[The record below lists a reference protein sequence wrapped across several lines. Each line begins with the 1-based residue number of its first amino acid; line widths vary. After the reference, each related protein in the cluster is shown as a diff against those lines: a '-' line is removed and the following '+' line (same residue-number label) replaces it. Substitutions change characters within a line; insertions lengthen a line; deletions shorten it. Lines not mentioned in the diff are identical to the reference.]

1 MTNQKHNQSEHNRF
15 FELSPDLLAIIRLD
29 GHFQQINSAF
39 TRSLGYSNSDIFNQH
54 FLKFVHP
61 SDRQKTSTS
70 FAQFAGEN
78 SLIQFQNRYRC
89 QNGLY
94 KQLSW
99 NITIDLSE
107 KLIYANIREICQQTL
122 TQKQSEEIWGESI
135 LRCLNDDFPLG
146 FYVTDKNNQDIL
158 FINKYFC
165 KIWHIEHLEAD
176 IKSGKIKNDE
186 IIEECLKLINVE
198 KFITSY
204 KSVDITGNLS
214 LFEDE
219 IPLIDGGIV
228 RRLYGLIKDSN
239 NNYYGRIYIFDNIS
253 RTKEIEQ
260 ALRESDRKLR
270 AIFNQTFQFIGLL
283 TPDGNIL
290 EINHPP
296 LDLLVRENQEI
307 MGCPLWDFPYWKNSP
322 EIQNNLKTWLLKANE
337 GEFVRSELTLA
348 DDTGHYFTFDFSIK
362 PIQDLNGKVE
372 LLIAEARDI
381 TKRKKVEEIIRQE
394 KEFSELLINSTID
407 GIFAVD
413 RNCCYTVWNPGM
425 ETISG
430 VSKEQTIGKCP
441 LEIFPFFQEIG
452 EDKFLY
458 AVLAGETVIAKDRP
472 FIFPETGKQGFM
484 EAYYSPLSDTK
495 GNIIGGIGIVRDV
508 TDRKI
513 AQEEIQQQAQII
525 KHIRGALV
533 VTDLQGNIITWNR
546 GAEQLYGYET
556 AEVLGKNINFLYPQE
571 HQAICKDLAMQ
582 PLLEKGEHQL
592 EIKAYKKNRE
602 EIYTIVF
609 LSLLKNLEGAIS
621 GIIAYSLDITER
633 KLMENKLRNSLS
645 EKEVLLKEVHHR
657 VKNNLQIISS
667 LFYLQS
673 RYIQDEKILQILQ
686 DNRDRIHS
694 MALIHEKLYG
704 AETLEKIDFKDY
716 ISTLTKNLLTSY
728 NFNKNIN
735 LIVNIEPLFFDID
748 RAIPCGLIINELVSN
763 SLKYAFPD
771 RKDGKITVDFF
782 VTLSNTYE
790 MIISDNGEGFAE
802 AVDFHNKKSLGLR
815 LVYSLVTKQL
825 DGTIEANGYNGAIFK
840 INFK

>member
-1 MTNQKHNQSEHNRF
+1 MTNQQYNQSEYFRF

-29 GHFQQINSAF
+29 GHFQQINTAF
-39 TRSLGYSNSDIFNQH
+39 TRSLGYKNSDIFNQH

-70 FAQFAGEN
+70 FTQFTGEN

-89 QNGLY
+89 QDGIY
-94 KQLSW
+94 KHLSW

-107 KLIYANIREICQQTL
+107 KLIYATIRDNSQNQTPKNL
-122 TQKQSEEIWGESI
+122 EENWEKSL
-135 LRCLNDDFPLG
+135 LRCLSDGFPLG
-146 FYVTDKNNQDIL
+146 FYVTDKNNKDVI
-158 FINKYFC
+158 FINNYFC
-165 KIWHIEHLEAD
+165 KIWQIEHLESD

-186 IIEECLKLINVE
+186 IMEECLKLIDIE
-198 KFITSY
+198 KFVTSY
-204 KSVDITGNLS
+204 KSIDIITGNLS
-214 LFEDE
+214 LLEDE

-228 RRLYGLIKDSN
+228 RRLYALIRDSN
-239 NNYYGRIYIFDNIS
+239 NNNYGRIYIFDNIS
-253 RTKEIEQ
+253 KSKQIEQ

-270 AIFNQTFQFIGLL
+270 AIFNQTFQFISLL

-290 EINHPP
+290 EINHLP
-296 LDLLVRENQEI
+296 LDLLARENQEI
-307 MGCPLWDFPYWKNSP
+307 MGCPLWEFPSWKNSP
-322 EIQNNLKTWLLKANE
+322 EIQNNLKIWLGKANQ
-337 GEFVRSELTLA
+337 GEFVRSELTLT
-348 DDTGHYFTFDFSIK
+348 DNKGRFFTFDFSIK
-362 PIQDLNGKVE
+362 PIEDNKGKVE
-372 LLIAEARDI
+372 LLIVEARDI
-381 TKRKKVEEIIRQE
+381 TERKKAEEIIRQE

-430 VSKEQTIGKCP
+430 VSREQTIGKCP

-484 EAYYSPLSDTK
+484 EAYYSPLSDEK

-513 AQEEIQQQAQII
+513 AEEEIQQQAQII
-525 KHIRGALV
+525 KHIRGALI

-556 AEVLGKNINFLYPQE
+556 MEVLGKNINFLYPQ
-571 HQAICKDLAMQ
+571 HQGICKELAMQ
-582 PLLEKGEHQL
+582 TLLEKGEHQL
-592 EIKAYKKNRE
+592 EVKAYKKNKE

-645 EKEVLLKEVHHR
+645 EKEVLIKEVHHR

-673 RYIQDEKILQILQ
+673 RYIKDENILQILQ

-728 NFNKNIN
+728 NFNKDIN
-735 LIVNIEPLFFDID
+735 LIVNIKPIFFDID
-748 RAIPCGLIINELVSN
+748 QAIPCGLIINELVSN

-771 RKDGKITVDFF
+771 RKNGKITVDFL
-782 VTLSNTYE
+782 VTLANTYE
-790 MIISDNGEGFAE
+790 IIISDNGVGFTE
-802 AVDFHNKKSLGLR
+802 PVDFHNKKSLGLR

-825 DGTIEANGYNGAIFK
+825 DGNIEADGSNGAIFK
-840 INFK
+840 IYFK